1 MNAGIE
7 QWRTYVQRQPALS
20 ADDVE
25 ELEAHLRDQID
36 ELTAVGLSEDEAFLI
51 AVGRVGRIDE
61 VSQEFAQEHSERLW
75 KQLVLGPERD
85 GDRRPTLV
93 VALVMAVAAAIAVR
107 VPALLGAGDSFY
119 VVNASLLVLPFL
131 AAYFLWE
138 RKAGSQLILAV
149 VGAFVILAAVVNAF
163 PLADGGT
170 MQVLLAI
177 HIPFVAWFLMGLA
190 YVGGNWRD
198 HDRRMDFVRFTGEWI
213 VYYALIALGGGVLT
227 GLALAGFQAVGL
239 DAGYWIAT
247 WVVPCGAAG
256 AVIVAAWLVESKQAV
271 VENIA
276 PVLTAVFTPLTILL
290 LAAYLVAL
298 IAGGDL
304 VLADRELL
312 ILADLILVLVL
323 GLVLYAISARD
334 PLRPAGWFDRMQVV
348 LLVLAVAVDVLMLIA
363 MSGRILE
370 FGASPNKVAALGLN
384 VLLLV
389 NLVGAAWLGAG
400 FLRGTRGFFDCE
412 RWQTAYLPAF
422 AVWPAVVVVGFP
434 LVFGWQ

>member
-7 QWRTYVQRQPALS
+7 QWRTYVQRQSALT

-25 ELEAHLRDQID
+25 ELEAHLSDQID
-36 ELTAVGLSEDEAFLI
+36 DLTGMGLSDDEAFLI

-61 VSQEFAQEHSERLW
+61 VSQEFAREHSERLW
-75 KQLVLGPERD
+75 KQLVLGPQRTDE
-85 GDRRPTLV
+85 RRPTLAA
-93 VALVMAVAAAIAVR
+93 ALVTAVAAAIAVR
-107 VPALLGAGDSFY
+107 VPAMLGATEDFY
-119 VVNASLLVLPFL
+119 VVNAALLVVPFL
-131 AAYFLWE
+131 AGYFLWE
-138 RKAGSQLILAV
+138 RKAGWRLILTV
-149 VGAFVILAAVVNAF
+149 VLAFAILVGVVNAY
-163 PLADGGT
+163 PLASGGT
-170 MQVLLAI
+170 MQALVAI
-177 HIPFVAWFLMGLA
+177 NVPVVAWFLMGLS
-190 YVGGNWRD
+190 YVAGNWRD
-198 HDRRMDFVRFTGEWI
+198 HVKRMDFVRFTGEWI

-227 GLALAGFQAVGL
+227 ALALAGFQAVGL
-239 DAGYWIAT
+239 DAEPQVTA

-290 LAAYLVAL
+290 LAAYLLAL

-304 VLADRELL
+304 VFADRDLL

-323 GLVLYAISARD
+323 GLVLYSVSARD
-334 PLRPAGWFDRMQVV
+334 PLQAPGWFDRLQAV
-348 LLVLAVAVDVLMLIA
+348 LLVLAVAVDVLMLAA

-370 FGASPNKVAALGLN
+370 FGASANKVAALGLN

-389 NLVGAAWLGAG
+389 NLVGAAWLGVG
-400 FLRGTRGFFDCE
+400 FLRGVRGFFDVE

-422 AVWPAVVVVGFP
+422 AVWPAIIVFGFP
-434 LVFGWQ
+434 LAFGWQ

>member
-1 MNAGIE
+1 MNTGIE

-25 ELEAHLRDQID
+25 ELEAHLCDQID

-75 KQLVLGPERD
+75 KQMVLGPDRD
-85 GDRRPTLV
+85 DGRRPTLA
-93 VALVMAVAAAIAVR
+93 VALSMAVAAAIAIR
-107 VPALLGAGDSFY
+107 LPAVLGAGDDVY
-119 VVNASLLVLPFL
+119 VVNTALLVLPFL
-131 AAYFLWE
+131 AGYFLWE
-138 RKAGSQLILAV
+138 RKAGARLILAV
-149 VGAFVILAAVVNAF
+149 VGAFATLAAVVNVY
-163 PLADGGT
+163 PLVEGGT
-170 MQVLLAI
+170 MQVLVAI
-177 HIPFVAWFLMGLA
+177 HVPVVAWFLMGLA
-190 YVGGNWRD
+190 YVGGSWRD
-198 HDRRMDFVRFTGEWI
+198 HDKRMDFVRFTGEWI
-213 VYYALIALGGGVLT
+213 VYYALIAIGGGVLT

-239 DAGYWIAT
+239 DAELWIGT

-256 AVIVAAWLVESKQAV
+256 AVIVSAWLVESKQAV

-290 LAAYLVAL
+290 LASYLVAL
-298 IAGGDL
+298 IASGDL
-304 VLADRELL
+304 VFADRELL

-334 PLRPAGWFDRMQVV
+334 PLRPAGWFDCMQVA
-348 LLVLAVAVDVLMLIA
+348 LLLLAVAVDVLMLIA

-400 FLRGTRGFFDCE
+400 FLRGARGFFDTE

-422 AVWPAVVVVGFP
+422 AVWPAVVVAGFP